1 MYRLYDYDVHSL
13 IDQSEDE
20 YDLIDTMSTYFQ
32 AQTGTRFLIKH
43 TNEET
48 KTDEIVASIKNVRD
62 YYGYVTEK
70 RDKKLKSMSCM
81 QLKKEILD
89 LQEKPKVKKLGSM
102 KK

>member
-1 MYRLYDYDVHSL
+1 MYKLYDYDVHSL

-20 YDLIDTMSTYFQ
+20 YDLLDTMSTYFQ

-43 TNEET
+43 TDEAT
-48 KTDEIVASIKNVRD
+48 RTDEIVASIKSVRD
-62 YYGYVTEK
+62 YYNYATEY
-70 RDKKLKSMSCM
+70 RDKKLKEMSCM

-89 LQEKPKVKKLGSM
+89 LNDKPKVKRKGT